1 VEYKYRK
8 KDFCFMRK
16 GIVACSGMIL
26 ALVLLV
32 VAFLGPWYMVNATGM
47 LGADY
52 TMELFLTR
60 MEVQGNL
67 KGQGVSLSMGYAEA
81 KANLQSTDVN
91 MESFAMIETA
101 MYLALLAMVT
111 SLIAIICMIAIVYN
125 KGKPKTMKLM
135 GGLFGILTFLLVLL
149 LAVYFMN
156 TKFVENSSG
165 FWFRLSAFGMTLS
178 GGPGYAWYLMIVVA
192 IIAAISAVAILL
204 QKIVPKEKSPET
216 PLQSTKK

>member
-1 VEYKYRK
+1 
-8 KDFCFMRK
+8 MRK
-16 GIVACSGMIL
+16 GIVACLGMIL

-135 GGLFGILTFLLVLL
+135 GGLFGILTFLLALL
-149 LAVYFMN
+149 PAVYFMN

-165 FWFRLSAFGMTLS
+165 FWFSLSALGMALS
-178 GGPGYAWYLMIVVA
+178 GGPGYAWCLMIVVA
-192 IIAAISAVAILL
+192 IIAVISAVAILL
-204 QKIVPKEKSPET
+204 QKIVPEEKSPET
-216 PLQSTKK
+216 PLPSTKI

>member
-1 VEYKYRK
+1 VEYKYRN

-16 GIVACSGMIL
+16 GIVACAGMNL

-67 KGQGVSLSMGYAEA
+67 GGQGVSLSMGYAEA
-81 KANLQSTDVN
+81 KANLQSTDVSV
-91 MESFAMIETA
+91 ESFAMIETA
-101 MYLALLAMVT
+101 MYLTLLAMVT
-111 SLIAIICMIAIVYN
+111 AVIAVVCMAAFVFN
-125 KGKPKTMKLM
+125 KGTPRTMKLL
-135 GGLFGILTFLLVLL
+135 GGLFGILTFLLTLL
-149 LAVYFMN
+149 PALYFMN

-165 FWFRLSAFGMTLS
+165 FWFSLSALGMTLS

-192 IIAAISAVAILL
+192 VIAVISAVAILIK
-204 QKIVPKEKSPET
+204 KIVPEGASSET
-216 PLQSTKK
+216 LPPSIN

>member
-1 VEYKYRK
+1 
-8 KDFCFMRK
+8 MRK

-67 KGQGVSLSMGYAEA
+67 GGQGVSLSMGYAEA

-101 MYLALLAMVT
+101 MYLTFLAMVT
-111 SLIAIICMIAIVYN
+111 TLIAIICMVAFVYN

-135 GGLFGILTFLLVLL
+135 GGLFGILTFLLALL
-149 LAVYFMN
+149 PALYFMN
-156 TKFVENSSG
+156 TKFVENSSE

-192 IIAAISAVAILL
+192 IIAVISAIAILL
-204 QKIVPKEKSPET
+204 KKIVPEAKSPET
-216 PLQSTKK
+216 PLPSTNI